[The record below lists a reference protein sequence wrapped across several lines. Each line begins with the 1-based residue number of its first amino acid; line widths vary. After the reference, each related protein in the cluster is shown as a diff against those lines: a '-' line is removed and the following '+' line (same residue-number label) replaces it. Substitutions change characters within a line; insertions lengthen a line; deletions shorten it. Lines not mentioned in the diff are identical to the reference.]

1 MGLFHNETR
10 MLVDLREENERK
22 KKMKI
27 YMMIA
32 VLISAQF
39 MGRRWYLQVP
49 SSTAI
54 PLFSLSSDN
63 NFTSYDCQL
72 G

>member
-1 MGLFHNETR
+1 MKG
-10 MLVDLREENERK
+10 K